1 MKILAIGDIVGTKS
15 IDYLKSKLWG
25 VRDRYGIDLTVANG
39 ENASDIH
46 GLSASDATAIL
57 DAGVDVITL
66 GNHSFGKRD
75 LYSRL
80 GDCDNIIRPAN
91 YPPLAPGG
99 GYTTVNVDGWKVL
112 CINVLGTALMEPL
125 ACPFA
130 TVEKILERE
139 SGDYDVALLDI
150 HAETTSE
157 KLALARYFDGK
168 IQVIFGTHT
177 HVTTAD
183 EQILP
188 RGSGYITDLGMTGP
202 TNGIIGTDADVIIEK
217 FRTKMPARF
226 RVADGEIVA
235 SAAIF
240 TVDTSRAVPR
250 AVSVERIK
258 F

>member
-1 MKILAIGDIVGTKS
+1 M
-15 IDYLKSKLWG
+15 
-25 VRDRYGIDLTVANG
+25 
-39 ENASDIH
+39 
-46 GLSASDATAIL
+46 
-57 DAGVDVITL
+57 
-66 GNHSFGKRD
+66 
-75 LYSRL
+75 
-80 GDCDNIIRPAN
+80 
-91 YPPLAPGG
+91 
-99 GYTTVNVDGWKVL
+99 L
-112 CINVLGTALMEPL
+112 CINVLGTALMEAL

-139 SGDYDVALLDI
+139 KGEYDIALLDI

-188 RGSGYITDLGMTGP
+188 LGSGYITDLGMTGP

-217 FRTKMPARF
+217 FRTKMPVRF
-226 RVADGEIVA
+226 RVADGEIAA

-240 TVDTSRAVPR
+240 TLDTSGAVPR
-250 AVSVERIK
+250 VVSVERIK